1 MIGHG
6 IRKMY
11 FEIAAFFEFCRR
23 NFEDKEIQMKQK
35 SSNLHTSVAGSATFL

>member
-6 IRKMY
+6 KRKMY

-23 NFEDKEIQMKQK
+23 NFQDKEIQMKQK
-35 SSNLHTSVAGSATFL
+35 ISNLHTSVAGSATFL